1 MRNRVQAIARDVH
14 RRNFLSPQQRR
25 EFSNIWEL
33 GHQAQPFYKPSCP
46 LRTSVTCIVD
56 RDATN
61 PCTQQTSYN
70 IFAGLGIWKMAEMTI
85 APVASHGFFIDG
97 HWRDD
102 GDIVEIRAPYD
113 GNLIAR
119 VVQGCREHVEAAI
132 AAAVKAFG
140 TTRRLPAFERQR
152 VLRRISASMAE
163 RKEEFART
171 LAQEAGKPIKG
182 ARTEVERAV
191 FTFNVAAEESTRIYG
206 EYLPLDWQEFTAGRW
221 GIVRRFPLGPIVGIT
236 PFNFPIN
243 LVAHKVAPAIAA
255 GCSMI
260 LKPAPQ
266 TPLCSLL
273 LAECVQQAGWPDGG
287 LNVLPLSNEDAGFL
301 VSDDRIKLISFTGSV
316 PVGWEIKRRS
326 GKKKVVLELGG
337 NAAVI
342 VHSDA
347 DLAYAAERCIFGGFA
362 YAGQT
367 CISVQRILVE
377 HSVYGRFTDLLVEG
391 VKKLHV
397 GDPLDE
403 KTDVGPLIR
412 ESDAVRTIG
421 WIEEAVHAG
430 ARVLCGGH
438 RDGMIVEPAILTGTK
453 PDMKVNCQ
461 EIFGPVVTVEPY
473 KDFDQALRQ
482 VNNSSFGLQAGV
494 FTRDAKLLFQ
504 AYDELEVGGLIA
516 GDVPSFRVDH
526 MPYGGVKDSGLG
538 REGLRYA
545 IEEMT
550 EPKLLVMNLR

>member
-1 MRNRVQAIARDVH
+1 M
-14 RRNFLSPQQRR
+14 S
-25 EFSNIWEL
+25 
-33 GHQAQPFYKPSCP
+33 
-46 LRTSVTCIVD
+46 
-56 RDATN
+56 
-61 PCTQQTSYN
+61 
-70 IFAGLGIWKMAEMTI
+70 EMTI
-85 APVASHGFFIDG
+85 APVATQGFFLDG

-102 GDIVEIRAPYD
+102 GDVVEIKAPYD

-119 VVQGCREHVEAAI
+119 IVQGRREHAEAAI

-152 VLRRISASMAE
+152 VLRRVSASIAE

-171 LAQEAGKPIKG
+171 LALEAGKPIKG
-182 ARTEVERAV
+182 ARIEVERAI

-221 GIVRRFPLGPIVGIT
+221 GIVRRFPLGPVLGIT

-255 GCSMI
+255 GCPMI

-287 LNVLPLSNEDAGFL
+287 LNVLPLSNDDAGLL
-301 VSDDRIKLISFTGSV
+301 VTDDRIKLISFTGSV
-316 PVGWEIKRRS
+316 PVGWEVKRRA

-342 VHSDA
+342 IHNDA
-347 DLAYAAERCIFGGFA
+347 DLPYAVERCVMGGFA

-397 GDPLDE
+397 GDPLDDS
-403 KTDVGPLIR
+403 TDVGPLIR
-412 ESDAVRTIG
+412 ESDAARTIA
-421 WIEEAVHAG
+421 WIDEAVGDG
-430 ARVLCGGH
+430 ARLLCGGT
-438 RDGMIVEPAILTGTK
+438 RKNLVVEPTVLTGTR

-473 KDFDQALRQ
+473 RDFDQALRQ
-482 VNNSSFGLQAGV
+482 VNNSVFGLQAGI

-516 GDVPSFRVDH
+516 GDVPSFRIDH